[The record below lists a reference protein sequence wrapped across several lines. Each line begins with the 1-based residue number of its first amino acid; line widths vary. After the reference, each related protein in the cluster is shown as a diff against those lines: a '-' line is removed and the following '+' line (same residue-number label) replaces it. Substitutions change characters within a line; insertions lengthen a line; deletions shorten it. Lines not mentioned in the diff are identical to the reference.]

1 MKMPI
6 KPTNQKQRMQK
17 LTQFIR
23 NMFASFRRNKNIQ
36 PNNHAKCGFILRNEL
51 PLIEDQEEIKS
62 NQNQE

>member
-23 NMFASFRRNKNIQ
+23 IMFAGFRRNKNIP
-36 PNNHAKCGFILRNEL
+36 PNNRARCGFILRNEL
-51 PLIEDQEEIKS
+51 TLVEDQEQKKEG
-62 NQNQE
+62 